1 MSFCKRKVQLC
12 VYFQIELDGAGWG
25 SDLDTCTEA
34 LELHKLT
41 HREIAQFR
49 REVDKCVAEKRTLKG
64 EEQKL
69 YMDYLSKVEVAYA
82 QLNVRESLITTVF
95 AITGRKNKT

>member
-1 MSFCKRKVQLC
+1 MVPIPQNECSTLHVC
-12 VYFQIELDGAGWG
+12 FQIELDGAGWG

-69 YMDYLSKVEVAYA
+69 YMEYLSKVEVAYA
-82 QLNVRESLITTVF
+82 QLNVSEPFV
-95 AITGRKNKT
+95 AMVC